1 MSQNTN
7 YDATTCKSSAC
18 TIGQRII
25 PGLTQTSLNVP
36 LIAPQLEYTPR
47 TNQVDF
53 AVNKAFNV
61 GRTRFMPKLDIFNA
75 FNSDDYTG
83 VSTMQYG
90 AATYERP
97 STILQGR
104 IIRIGVDVK
113 W

>member
-1 MSQNTN
+1 MTA
-7 YDATTCKSSAC
+7 ATCNDPAKC

-47 TNQVDF
+47 INQVDF
-53 AVNKAFNV
+53 ALNKSFNF
-61 GRTRFMPKLDIFNA
+61 GHTRFMPKLDIFNA

-83 VSTMQYG
+83 VSTMQFG

-97 STILQGR
+97 ATILQGR